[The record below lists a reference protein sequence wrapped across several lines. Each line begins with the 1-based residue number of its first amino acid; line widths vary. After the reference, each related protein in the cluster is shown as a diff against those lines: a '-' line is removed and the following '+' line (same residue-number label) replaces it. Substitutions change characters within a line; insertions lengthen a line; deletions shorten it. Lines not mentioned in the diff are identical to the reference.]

1 MYLILG
7 FLFAIQA
14 ISLPMPHI
22 PRGNEAKPHSHPWI
36 LSLQFGEG
44 HSCGASLLRVSCME
58 NKSNVVLTAA
68 HCLKGRTISKSNAVI
83 KAGEH
88 SFSKIELGEQQRKVK
103 KIAVHEAFKSPIYN
117 DVAVVQLDNAIAFS
131 KTIQPVDLPPYKSRL
146 APDTVC
152 TFAGWGYIRISNGM
166 PFPDD
171 LELPEM
177 LQELDVVENRT
188 VCESNKKKRNNYYND
203 DLMICA
209 VRRSTGPNNTFS
221 TGCHRD
227 SGGPLVCKQG
237 DHTVQYG
244 VVSGDGGT
252 RGCNTAGIF
261 ARVSTYTE
269 WIKAQIKTF
278 AGCDA

>member
-14 ISLPMPHI
+14 SSLPMPHI
-22 PRGNEAKPHSHPWI
+22 PAGNEAKPHSHPWI

-44 HSCGASLLRVSCME
+44 HSCGASLIRVSCME
-58 NKSNVVLTAA
+58 NKSDVVLTAA
-68 HCLKGRTISKSNAVI
+68 HCLEDETISNAVV

-88 SFSKIELGEQQRKVK
+88 SFSKIEFGEQQRKVK
-103 KIAVHEAFKSPIYN
+103 KIAIHEAYTRKSPFDN
-117 DVAVVQLDNAIAFS
+117 DVALIQLDNAIAFS

-146 APDTVC
+146 ATDTVC
-152 TFAGWGYIRISNGM
+152 TFAGWGYIRIPNGM

-171 LELPEM
+171 LELPDM

-188 VCESNKKKRNNYYND
+188 VCESYKKHNNYRD

-209 VRRSTGPNNTFS
+209 VRHSTGPNNTFS
-221 TGCHRD
+221 TGCKRD

-237 DHTVQYG
+237 DHAVQYG
-244 VVSGDGGT
+244 VVSGDGGNG
-252 RGCNTAGIF
+252 GCNTAVIF

-278 AGCDA
+278 TGCDA